1 MNAKESISIPFEPPK
16 PKSKYNIDIKSVEEG
31 RWCRNRKIT
40 LASGGRIINNFKDI
54 AVEKFGK
61 AYEIKGNF
69 TKSGPYG
76 PMPMDGPWATS
87 LYFL

>member
-1 MNAKESISIPFEPPK
+1 MNAKESISILFEPPK

-54 AVEKFGK
+54 EVEKFGK
-61 AYEIKGNF
+61 TYEIKEVNLG
-69 TKSGPYG
+69 TKNDKVIIKKQTILHP
-76 PMPMDGPWATS
+76 
-87 LYFL
+87 